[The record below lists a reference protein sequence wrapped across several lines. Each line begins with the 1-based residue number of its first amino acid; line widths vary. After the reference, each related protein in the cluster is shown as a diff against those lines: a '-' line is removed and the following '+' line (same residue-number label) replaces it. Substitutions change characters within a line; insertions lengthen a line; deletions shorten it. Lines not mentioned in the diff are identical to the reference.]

1 MTKFSLLAGATALA
15 ALTAP
20 AFAQEEIAAGAGA
33 TGVEAVNTTITNVE
47 DAVKDDFKRSNDA
60 YRFGNPDR
68 REGVSGSISLTYTG
82 RTGNKEDQDFMLA
95 GRLTHNQGVFS
106 QNVGIALE
114 FTENDSGEKD
124 AQKVYTIYDAM
135 YNFNDQFYAFALGRL
150 TQDSL
155 AEGEN
160 LRRDG
165 FLGVGPGYR
174 VFNTDQTAWRVQAG
188 VGVRYT
194 QTAAQHEAD
203 TSTTETGWILSSRFY
218 HRFNDQ
224 IILTNDTDYL
234 QSKDAGKTI
243 TNELAAN
250 FRMSEAFATRVSY
263 RTEYQSDREIRTDN
277 KLGVALVYG
286 F

>member
-1 MTKFSLLAGATALA
+1 MNRLSILAGATALA
-15 ALTAP
+15 ALSVP
-20 AFAQEEIAAGAGA
+20 AFAQTEIAAGADA
-33 TGVEAVNTTITNVE
+33 TGVSAINTRITDVE
-47 DAVKDDFKRSNDA
+47 DVVKDDFKRSEDS

-82 RTGNKEDQDFMLA
+82 RTGNKEDQDFLLA
-95 GRLTHNQGVFS
+95 GRMTHNMGVFS

-124 AQKVYTIYDAM
+124 AQKVFTVYDAM

-150 TQDSL
+150 VHDQL
-155 AEGEN
+155 AEDEN

-174 VFNTDQTAWRVQAG
+174 VFNTDQTAWRIQAG

-194 QTAAQHEAD
+194 QTGTQRDED
-203 TSTTETGWILSSRFY
+203 TSTTETGWIVSSRFY

-234 QSKDAGKTI
+234 DSKDAGKTI

-263 RTEYQSDREIRTDN
+263 RTEYQSEREIRTDN